1 MKKILASIIP
11 FVGIFLTSLLGFNT
25 AFSQHANSI
34 SYYEP
39 PTDKVIYMDVLRN
52 DTVFELIFNKA
63 DSTIEVRDTN
73 VNIGNGWWLM
83 LSQSNGFI
91 VVQRFRKIRPSL
103 DFKKVNIKFAAQ
115 SEMQTTRFQVYKD
128 LMLCRYYWKIGHLA
142 YASPELKHS
151 KKKIRKRFLNA
162 YMQIHTDTGLQIQEG
177 RTK

>member
-11 FVGIFLTSLLGFNT
+11 FVGIFLTSLLAFNT

-115 SEMQTTRFQVYKD
+115 SEMQMTRCLAYKD
-128 LMLCRYYWKIGHLA
+128 FCKQEDLFSKNIGITLSPYMLGIVSFAFHFGQ
-142 YASPELKHS
+142 
-151 KKKIRKRFLNA
+151 
-162 YMQIHTDTGLQIQEG
+162 QI
-177 RTK
+177 